1 MILRASQE
9 FFTCFRTQFSWFDH
23 IFTTNSWKNIFVWF
37 SYHILRQRL
46 MVYNLQ
52 FSLQLLLR
60 RITLPLILQHL
71 PSDDFQCYTLLS
83 VHSTFCLDF
92 LRWFSIPFGVLAS
105 ICTPAVNVTINLYQ
119 NYSECRQLLSKH
131 TDRFRSIFNAPHKK
145 LWILAS
151 VLATFSIKENM
162 VYSSFNFQDTRRILN
177 IPSSIQP
184 CEGKML
190 FDFWNFKKSFH

>member
-1 MILRASQE
+1 MHICREKPPSSLLEKEVSFMELYRATARQRGNS
-9 FFTCFRTQFSWFDH
+9 FSSCAWRNIYFRTRFSWFDH
-23 IFTTNSWKNIFVWF
+23 IFTTNSWQNIFVWF

-60 RITLPLILQHL
+60 RITLPLILQYL

-105 ICTPAVNVTINLYQ
+105 ICIWQCQRYNWPLSEIFLNTGSSFSSLPAVAGV
-119 NYSECRQLLSKH
+119 
-131 TDRFRSIFNAPHKK
+131 
-145 LWILAS
+145 
-151 VLATFSIKENM
+151 
-162 VYSSFNFQDTRRILN
+162 
-177 IPSSIQP
+177 SSISP
-184 CEGKML
+184 
-190 FDFWNFKKSFH
+190 

>member
-1 MILRASQE
+1 MHIYREKPPSSLLEKEVSFMELYRATALQRGNS
-9 FFTCFRTQFSWFDH
+9 FPSCAWRNIYFRTRFSWFDH
-23 IFTTNSWKNIFVWF
+23 IFTTNYWQNIFVWF

-60 RITLPLILQHL
+60 RITLPLILQYL

-105 ICTPAVNVTINLYQ
+105 ICIWRCQRYNWPLSEIFLNTGSSFSSLPAVAGV
-119 NYSECRQLLSKH
+119 
-131 TDRFRSIFNAPHKK
+131 
-145 LWILAS
+145 
-151 VLATFSIKENM
+151 
-162 VYSSFNFQDTRRILN
+162 
-177 IPSSIQP
+177 SSISP
-184 CEGKML
+184 
-190 FDFWNFKKSFH
+190 